1 MEQDALYYECHAG
14 KTRIVPKFYV
24 EWKEKS
30 KWDSNYEIFL
40 KWVKESFT
48 EGIFDDQ
55 KLMDEM
61 NMPRASIDKLIGPL
75 WYRHW
80 RRSPYGRKWSY
91 NELVRKI
98 GIAYHKNPHLTDG
111 IMNHIT
117 GIPIENLIA
126 IRSAAKFYDLP
137 RLRYDDEFK
146 EMILRELEKGRTIAS
161 VCFEHELSPNTIS
174 FWKKAKNE
182 RAS

>member
-1 MEQDALYYECHAG
+1 MGEG
-14 KTRIVPKFYV
+14 VIYV
-24 EWKEKS
+24 
-30 KWDSNYEIFL
+30 
-40 KWVKESFT
+40 
-48 EGIFDDQ
+48 EGIFDDH

-61 NMPRASIDKLIGPL
+61 NMPRASIDKLIGPI
-75 WYRHW
+75 WYTRHW
-80 RRSPYGRKWSY
+80 RRSPYGRKWNY
-91 NELVRKI
+91 NELIRKI

-111 IMNHIT
+111 IMNNIT

-126 IRSAAKFYDLP
+126 IRSVAKFYDLP